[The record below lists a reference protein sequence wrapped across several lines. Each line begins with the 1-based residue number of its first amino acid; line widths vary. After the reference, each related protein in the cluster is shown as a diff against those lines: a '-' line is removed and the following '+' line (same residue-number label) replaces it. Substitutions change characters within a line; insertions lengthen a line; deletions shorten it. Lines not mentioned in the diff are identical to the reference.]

1 VSRHRLLSRRTEDSE
16 RTLGSWLPCRVL
28 TCRPGRISDLLSW
41 DSSRRTDLRAL
52 TTRVVSGP
60 CRPCGRRGPAKLGCR
75 DTPPPTSLPS
85 VHSPESSLLPTR
97 FGPEATCLG
106 ILFRPR
112 GFAPPRRLPPLGRSR
127 ACCIPLPVMGFAAF
141 PALGFPTVQP
151 AVPKDRALSAGVPMH
166 SPRRLSHPSKN
177 STRLQPHHVTVAV
190 APLPFPADPSRPL
203 AASPLPETSFGTT
216 RTRVSASRPSSAVE
230 SVTPLLPLPAGGRP
244 ILPGLCSPSRSF
256 PEAREH
262 PCPLALALHPPRQ
275 SEENTMLQELRSAPS
290 RLAPRGPHRLA
301 PRGDRRWGWLHQ
313 GRPKTPPVGH
323 LAPDIERS
331 ENHPTGKHHRG
342 RSREIP
348 RVEARYA
355 RRCNGTGFDADGI
368 PPSVHREPRR
378 ARTLPGLT
386 EARIR
391 GADA

>member
-1 VSRHRLLSRRTEDSE
+1 
-16 RTLGSWLPCRVL
+16 
-28 TCRPGRISDLLSW
+28 
-41 DSSRRTDLRAL
+41 
-52 TTRVVSGP
+52 
-60 CRPCGRRGPAKLGCR
+60 
-75 DTPPPTSLPS
+75 
-85 VHSPESSLLPTR
+85 
-97 FGPEATCLG
+97 
-106 ILFRPR
+106 
-112 GFAPPRRLPPLGRSR
+112 
-127 ACCIPLPVMGFAAF
+127 
-141 PALGFPTVQP
+141 
-151 AVPKDRALSAGVPMH
+151 MH

-190 APLPFPADPSRPL
+190 APLPFPADPSRPF
-203 AASPLPETSFGTT
+203 AAPPLPETSFGAT

-230 SVTPLLPLPAGGRP
+230 SVTPFQPLPAGGRP

-275 SEENTMLQELRSAPS
+275 SEEKHDAAGAPFRTLEARASWATPTCSSRRSSMGMAASETSEDAACRPPGT
-290 RLAPRGPHRLA
+290 RHRA
-301 PRGDRRWGWLHQ
+301 VRRPPDRE
-313 GRPKTPPVGH
+313 
-323 LAPDIERS
+323 AS
-331 ENHPTGKHHRG
+331 RG
-342 RSREIP
+342 RSRETP

-355 RRCNGTGFDADGI
+355 RRRHGTGFDADGI